1 MEKTLKFQK
10 RTFLLNLWPANDDA
24 FHLWCWLV
32 FLTLRSSSPGRKSSL
47 ASIVWPRGLKRVL
60 VLLEWLS
67 AAPSHSVLLDDVSV
81 VHWMAALAVLL
92 MVLSPPFSWA
102 RETQCKCTPLRGGWA
117 IMGGRRK
124 GVTIVYVSRLHLL
137 KTVTFSSVITSP

>member
-1 MEKTLKFQK
+1 MEKILKFQK

-60 VLLEWLS
+60 VLPEWLS
-67 AAPSHSVLLDDVSV
+67 AAPSHCSPVWWSV
-81 VHWMAALAVLL
+81 VHWMAVLAVLL
-92 MVLSPPFSWA
+92 MVLSLPFSWA

-117 IMGGRRK
+117 ITGGRRK